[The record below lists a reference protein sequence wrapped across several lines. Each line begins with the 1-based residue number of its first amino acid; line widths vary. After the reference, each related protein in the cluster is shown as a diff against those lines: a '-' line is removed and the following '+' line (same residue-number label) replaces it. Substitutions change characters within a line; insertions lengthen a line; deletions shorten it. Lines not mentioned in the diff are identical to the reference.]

1 MKILVTGATGFVG
14 SAVARRLTQQ
24 GHIVLGLSRSV
35 GAAAR
40 VEAAGLTP
48 VHGDFGDPATLAEPA
63 SQVDAVV
70 STASIG
76 QVEGTADGFTKDRDA
91 VAAMTAALRDLG
103 KPFIF
108 TSGSAIFGV
117 FTKGEASPTKFE
129 EDHPVPLPPSIFAP
143 PEAGVPQPLIEG
155 FRGSMAPRAE
165 TEMAVLK
172 ATGIRGIVIRPGL
185 IYGEGKGY
193 DLPNLIA
200 LARKHSA
207 APYLGAGGVR
217 QGFVHID
224 DLVDL
229 YMLALEHGPAGSM
242 LHAVTD
248 EVALG
253 NLAQA
258 VSRLDGA
265 QGRTESLSLMQM
277 YARGGGRGV
286 SLSVNKRLASDKT
299 RQLVGWSPKR
309 YDILED
315 VEHGSYNEA
324 KHGPSKRK

>member
-1 MKILVTGATGFVG
+1 M
-14 SAVARRLTQQ
+14 
-24 GHIVLGLSRSV
+24 
-35 GAAAR
+35 
-40 VEAAGLTP
+40 
-48 VHGDFGDPATLAEPA
+48 
-63 SQVDAVV
+63 
-70 STASIG
+70 ASIG
-76 QVEGTADGFTKDRDA
+76 QVEGTPDGFAKDRDA
-91 VAAMTAALRDLG
+91 LAAMTAALKDSG
-103 KPFIF
+103 KPLIF

-117 FTKGEASPTKFE
+117 FTKGEASPMIFD
-129 EDHPVPLPPSIFAP
+129 EDHPVPLPASVFAP
-143 PEAGVPQPLIEG
+143 AEAGVPQPLMEG
-155 FRGSMAPRAE
+155 FGGSMAPRAE

-172 ATGIRGIVIRPGL
+172 AAGIRGIVIRPGL

-207 APYLGAGGVR
+207 APYLGTGEVR

-229 YMLALEHGPAGSM
+229 YMYALERGPAGSM
-242 LHAVTD
+242 LHGVTD

-253 NLAQA
+253 DLAQA
-258 VSRLDGA
+258 ASRLVGA
-265 QGRTESLSLMQM
+265 HGRTESLSLMEM

-309 YDILED
+309 HDILED
-315 VEHGSYNEA
+315 TEHGSYKEELS
-324 KHGPSKRK
+324 PL